1 MPLSATTR
9 HNLRRLHSLSGVLPV
24 GLFLL
29 EHFYTNSYAMFGAEV
44 YNEKVLFL
52 TSLPYVIVVEIC
64 GIGIP
69 ILFHAVLGIVIW
81 RSSRGNVPRY
91 SYFRNWMYTLQRA
104 SGIFLLVFIALHVY
118 KARLSGA
125 APDEM
130 FQHMT
135 GYLDPATNPA
145 NWAWVVFYALGVV
158 AASFHLGNGL
168 FTFGITWGLFRGVTS
183 QRWASRACIA
193 LFVVM
198 SLFGLNSL
206 RSFSGHGI
214 QFFNHAPGHPHSTH
228 APASGADP
236 VSTR

>member
-1 MPLSATTR
+1 ASIDAGWHSRPIRAPAEMPGVATVESRKRSSPERTRDTPYPPTRGRYHAIIPAVPLSATTR

-52 TSLPYVIVVEIC
+52 TSLPYV
-64 GIGIP
+64 
-69 ILFHAVLGIVIW
+69 
-81 RSSRGNVPRY
+81 PRY

-130 FQHMT
+130 FQ
-135 GYLDPATNPA
+135 
-145 NWAWVVFYALGVV
+145 
-158 AASFHLGNGL
+158 
-168 FTFGITWGLFRGVTS
+168 
-183 QRWASRACIA
+183 
-193 LFVVM
+193 
-198 SLFGLNSL
+198 
-206 RSFSGHGI
+206 
-214 QFFNHAPGHPHSTH
+214 
-228 APASGADP
+228 
-236 VSTR
+236 